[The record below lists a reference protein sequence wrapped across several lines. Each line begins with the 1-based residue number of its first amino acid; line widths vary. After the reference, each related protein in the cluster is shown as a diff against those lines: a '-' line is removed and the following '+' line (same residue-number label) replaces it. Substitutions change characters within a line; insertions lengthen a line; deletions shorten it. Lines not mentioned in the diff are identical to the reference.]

1 MCEYVEID
9 GMNLHSLRS
18 SNTEILKEDAIL
30 RDVTL
35 DEWVHDQFSLHFFEN
50 VKRLLALFFST
61 ANLPLIFGL
70 IQ

>member
-35 DEWVHDQFSLHFFEN
+35 DEWVHDQFSLLFFEN